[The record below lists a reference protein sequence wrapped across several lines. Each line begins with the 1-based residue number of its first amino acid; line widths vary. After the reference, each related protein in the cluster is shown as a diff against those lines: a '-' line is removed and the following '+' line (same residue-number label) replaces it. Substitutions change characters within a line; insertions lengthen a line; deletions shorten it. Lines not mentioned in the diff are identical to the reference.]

1 MLISIPD
8 EAIADQDLSASDL
21 LMALA
26 VALYQNGRL
35 TMGHACKMTNLSDI
49 EFQRL
54 LADRGVDIR
63 YPPES
68 LDDDLATLRS
78 VFGPG

>member
-8 EAIADQDLSASDL
+8 EAIADQDVSANDL
-21 LMALA
+21 LIELA

-49 EFQRL
+49 EFQRQL
-54 LADRGVDIR
+54 TARELDIR

-78 VFGPG
+78 GP

>member
-8 EAIADQDLSASDL
+8 EAIADQDLSANDL
-21 LMALA
+21 LIELA
-26 VALYQNGRL
+26 VALYQNERL

-49 EFQRL
+49 EFQRQ
-54 LADRGVDIR
+54 LAARGIDIH

-68 LDDDLATLRS
+68 LDDDLATLHS
-78 VFGPG
+78 GL

>member
-8 EAIADQDLSASDL
+8 EAIADQDLSANDIL
-21 LMALA
+21 IELA

-49 EFQRL
+49 EFQRP
-54 LADRGVDIR
+54 LAV
-63 YPPES
+63 
-68 LDDDLATLRS
+68 
-78 VFGPG
+78 PGG